1 MVDAPT
7 RWLSTSSSPWVLLV
21 PARLV
26 FGGDH
31 VIVDGTVVETDRVR
45 IPGPTSGVDLWWS
58 AKVHN
63 HGGNIQFKAGSA
75 ITPSMLIG
83 CSDCSRCGRRCQVG

>member
-63 HGGNIQFKAGSA
+63 HGGNIQSTAPRASGA
-75 ITPSMLIG
+75 LTVLA
-83 CSDCSRCGRRCQVG
+83 D